1 MLEFGGLF
9 QKYTNYVD
17 MYNML
22 LWGTSNGRAVVSE
35 VVNKGIYFI
44 KYTIF
49 KNPLFD
55 LILVEASNFAY
66 DIFLNIKK

>member
-35 VVNKGIYFI
+35 VVNKGIYLI

>member
-1 MLEFGGLF
+1 MFEFGVLF

-22 LWGTSNGRAVVSE
+22 LWGPSNGRAVVSE
-35 VVNKGIYFI
+35 TVNKGIYLI